1 MYNTFARKKAKLEP
15 PAEAQASIVENK
27 AGSILQFLKPLG
39 TGNSKG
45 PKALAA
51 SAAKEG
57 AAAAKPLQPLRPL
70 LPTGRKPDAAVGS
83 KPAGSKLK
91 RRFDSQGFD
100 FGADAIGD
108 TSRKEADPK
117 PRRQQQQPCQ
127 HVQLATKPK
136 APSAVLQRLVVRA
149 ANKAQG
155 GQSDSSDGIED
166 SDSEDAAGASAHGW
180 GKEQKGHQQQPRNL
194 KQQVVDWE
202 DEEPEEEG
210 KSGAAAGDARATATD
225 DQECWKRAAE
235 DEPDWEEAD
244 GQESEDASEEDEDSK
259 KNRHQQ
265 HQRGRKRAATAE
277 SASDWAPESA
287 DSDSDSEDTGSLP
300 GEARQQARDRVKRGV
315 RPAKPA
321 ITAAVHAVTRVAL
334 ASTFGSGVRKQTGV
348 AAGGAAATGGEMVK
362 QEVEEALLA
371 AVAATAEAKAAR
383 GKKRKGPAAAELPL
397 MLPAGKPAVGLAGSL
412 PAAGW
417 VASYCHGSLAFSATL
432 VTHREPAQLLCEV
445 PGHLLNLEGDSGT
458 IGRVAV
464 ERGSGKEAALQLDL
478 MGIVYQAELV
488 PLAATAAVVR
498 MKPSGDSL
506 VCEQLY
512 PMLLRCQ
519 PANDFVADNEELF
532 RDLEA
537 YDSDRYCADSE
548 GEKGG
553 GRAAGKGKAP
563 GKGKGGGKG
572 RGKATGGSKKAGPRK
587 TKGRGA
593 HKKAAPRKAKAAPT
607 SEPLGGKARGTG
619 AARKARAV
627 ALAAPPQQAA
637 SDSYFV

>member
-1 MYNTFARKKAKLEP
+1 MQLPLAWGAPDAALAHPWSPWQRLADEYGVSKVLGGYTKVVLSCLKSPYGLPIVATSSHVDPSCQPLILHTHTATGTRQRGTPCTTPLLERRP
-15 PAEAQASIVENK
+15 SWSLLQRHRQASWWAIELAAQARQGRPQCIQPLRVQENK

-117 PRRQQQQPCQ
+117 PRCQQQQPCQ

-417 VASYCHGSLAFSATL
+417 VASYCHGSLAFSASDPIRMYRFPAPHPASPACSPGHTPRACPAA
-432 VTHREPAQLLCEV
+432 VRGAGPPAQ
-445 PGHLLNLEGDSGT
+445 PG
-458 IGRVAV
+458 GRLGWV
-464 ERGSGKEAALQLDL
+464 
-478 MGIVYQAELV
+478 
-488 PLAATAAVVR
+488 
-498 MKPSGDSL
+498 
-506 VCEQLY
+506 
-512 PMLLRCQ
+512 
-519 PANDFVADNEELF
+519 
-532 RDLEA
+532 
-537 YDSDRYCADSE
+537 
-548 GEKGG
+548 G
-553 GRAAGKGKAP
+553 GRAHQVSTIRQPRSVHAVVLCWLLPLTGQLCPSVSVQAP
-563 GKGKGGGKG
+563 SGVWRWSGAVG
-572 RGKATGGSKKAGPRK
+572 RRRRCSWI
-587 TKGRGA
+587 
-593 HKKAAPRKAKAAPT
+593 
-607 SEPLGGKARGTG
+607 
-619 AARKARAV
+619 
-627 ALAAPPQQAA
+627 
-637 SDSYFV
+637 